1 MNKQLLPRKIE
12 MMPAEEIAGVVF
24 PAWDPTEFV
33 RTFSELNWAEV
44 VADLQPIVVVR
55 ARGAARPCLGKHR
68 PDDAWECL

>member
-1 MNKQLLPRKIE
+1 

-44 VADLQPIVVVR
+44 VADLQPIVDR
-55 ARGAARPCLGKHR
+55 LILIGALEPEFVL
-68 PDDAWECL
+68 